1 MIGTKLQPTKQTM
14 QYALCGNCK
23 KKNCQQCVV
32 YDLAERL
39 VHGETLLKRLRVK
52 MGVQNG

>member
-1 MIGTKLQPTKQTM
+1 MIGTKLQPTKKTM

-23 KKNCQQCVV
+23 NKSCQQCVV

-39 VHGETLLKRLRVK
+39 VYGGTLLKRLQSKV
-52 MGVQNG
+52 GVH